1 MGRKYEDSPSG
12 RYWQER
18 DRLDAAFDAAMSG
31 IRRREEAGE
40 VTSLE
45 AARERIRVMEEHL
58 EQLRAA
64 FVLGYGGTE
73 GGQP

>member
-1 MGRKYEDSPSG
+1 
-12 RYWQER
+12 
-18 DRLDAAFDAAMSG
+18 MSD

-64 FVLGYGGTE
+64 FVLDYGSTE
-73 GGQP
+73 GGQL

>member
-12 RYWQER
+12 RYRQER
-18 DRLDAAFDAAMSG
+18 DRLDAAFDAAMSD

-64 FVLGYGGTE
+64 FVLDYGSTE
-73 GGQP
+73 GGQL